1 MTNLDTKRLMAEIAL
16 RHGIRMDGSD
26 PALAIVTLNQLVLEE
41 LTAELAG
48 RIGLNL
54 RDFESSVQ
62 KIQTRAGKLVAQE
75 FNERAAA
82 LRHELEGDLQVAGS
96 KAADLVY
103 KVHQAHT
110 RRFLVRWTLVGLF
123 PTLALFGSGL
133 WIGAHYLRGIL

>member
-16 RHGIRMDGSD
+16 RHGIRMDGND
-26 PALAIVTLNQLVLEE
+26 PALAIVSLNQLVLEE

-103 KVHQAHT
+103 KIQKAHS
-110 RRFLVRWTLVGLF
+110 RSSLMRWTTLGLASGAGMF
-123 PTLALFGSGL
+123 ASGL
-133 WIGAHYLRGIL
+133 WIGARYLHF